1 MPQRTSPKN
10 NTPGLS
16 LAFLLAMLTA
26 FEPLMGLMV
35 MQPAFAQTPTP
46 SFSPPNVAPSGTTVT
61 VNGSSSMA
69 TINQALKK
77 VYEEKYV
84 GSSVTLAEEGSDA
97 ALKALQE
104 GKVDLAAIG
113 RPLTEEEKEQGLVA
127 TPIARQK
134 IALIV
139 SPGNPFTGDITFDK
153 FAKIFRGEIK
163 NWSEL
168 GGSPGVIRFID
179 RPVLS
184 DTRQAFR
191 SYPVFQKA
199 PFKAGAKTQ
208 KTAQDSTDEVV
219 QALGTDGIGYAM
231 ANQVFDR
238 KDVRIIPMHGT
249 FPADLRYPFSQPL
262 AYVYKGTPSPA
273 VVSFLA
279 VATAPE
285 NLSVIE
291 TALTL
296 GTVATAASP
305 ASVNPSV
312 TAIASPV
319 DPSPAASATAA
330 PEVAATQPGA
340 TTETGGGF
348 PWWLLLIPLVGALLW
363 FWSKGRRTETTS
375 DEPPT
380 TVDFPTSLP
389 ATGTLPPEAPAN
401 GLSAGDAA
409 IVGGADLAAGA
420 GAAGL
425 ADETI
430 IEQSAAID
438 PPTVIEPPTTDPS
451 LGAVPS
457 TDTPSET
464 AVSANLPTSGNTP
477 GVNISGADIPGAA
490 ILAGGVLAAGAGAA
504 AIAGANG
511 EPMAQSKITLTSLE
525 QTASNA
531 TDANSPLAYAEWDAL
546 EVEKAAL
553 RQQGGRDL
561 RLRLYDV
568 TDVDLTTKRPQ
579 SFQEFAIAEE
589 TLNYTAP
596 MRPNRDYLVEI
607 GYLTGDRRWLALARS
622 NQTRVTAPTTVHT
635 AAARSQITLTARPDY
650 KAYARWQTPD
660 DHKVELRQQG
670 GRNLALR
677 LYDVTDLNLSESHSQ
692 NFQDFSVAETASTY
706 TADVQP
712 DRDYVAEIGYVTA
725 DRYWLSLARSN
736 AIRIPSVATGA
747 SVGAGGAAIGAGL
760 AAVPDNQEQ
769 VTVEAAKH
777 DVGQSDLSSESLA
790 SVDEGLPDLPDG
802 YGESRIVLMPRDPQ
816 WGYAY
821 WDAPNEQKEELRR
834 QGGQRFALRL
844 YDVTGVE
851 LNHQSAHSLQQ
862 YDCEEMAR
870 DWYVPI
876 PVSDRDYIAEIGYL
890 TGDGRWL
897 LLARSNPVRIPPVY
911 PSEWLEDHFISV
923 GWDDDLRGN
932 TLLELLSPTQRE
944 RTVASDKPLYEQI
957 FGMAQSTEAL
967 RVAGSL
973 FGSMQHVT
981 GSGQQIPSQAIS
993 SYVFPSGVGMG
1004 AVPGA
1009 FGVPGFPGAPN
1020 VSGLTMSG
1028 IGMSGVGFGASIPL
1042 RARNFWLVADAE
1054 LIVYGATEPDA
1065 IVTIDG
1071 RPIQLEPDG
1080 TFRFHLS
1087 FQDGVINFPI
1097 IAVAADGEQ
1106 TRSVHMT
1113 FKRETPHRKTNTKDE
1128 AVDELF

>member
-1 MPQRTSPKN
+1 MPQRTSLKN

-26 FEPLMGLMV
+26 FEPLMV
-35 MQPAFAQTPTP
+35 MRPAVAQTPTP
-46 SFSPPNVAPSGTTVT
+46 SFSPPNVVPSGTTVK
-61 VNGSSSMA
+61 VDGSSSMA

-77 VYEEKYV
+77 VYEEKYA
-84 GSSVTLAEEGSDA
+84 GTSVTLAEEGSDA
-97 ALKALQE
+97 ALKALLE
-104 GKVDLAAIG
+104 DKIDLAAIG
-113 RPLTEEEKEQGLVA
+113 RPLTAEEQAQGLMA

-139 SPGNPFTGDITFDK
+139 SPGNPFRGDITFDQ
-153 FAKIFRGEIK
+153 FARIFRGEIK

-168 GGSPGVIRFID
+168 GGSPGVIRLVD
-179 RPVLS
+179 RPASS

-199 PFKAGAKTQ
+199 PFKAGEKTQ
-208 KTAQDSTDEVV
+208 QTAKDNTDEVA
-219 QALGTDGIGYAM
+219 QALGTDGISYAM

-238 KDVRIIPMHGT
+238 TDVRIIPMHGT
-249 FPADLRYPFSQPL
+249 FPADPRYPFSQPL

-273 VVSFLA
+273 VASFLA
-279 VATAPE
+279 VATAPASQ
-285 NLSVIE
+285 SVIE

-296 GTVATAASP
+296 GTVATAA
-305 ASVNPSV
+305 
-312 TAIASPV
+312 ASPV
-319 DPSPAASATAA
+319 PVSPSVSVVASPADLSPAASATAA
-330 PEVAATQPGA
+330 PEVAAVQPGA
-340 TTETGGGF
+340 TTETGSGF

-363 FWSKGRRTETTS
+363 FWFKGRRAGTAS

-380 TVDFPTSLP
+380 TVAFPTSTP
-389 ATGTLPPEAPAN
+389 VAVTPPSEAPAN
-401 GLSAGDAA
+401 GLSIGDAA
-409 IVGGADLAAGA
+409 IVGGVG
-420 GAAGL
+420 
-425 ADETI
+425 
-430 IEQSAAID
+430 
-438 PPTVIEPPTTDPS
+438 
-451 LGAVPS
+451 
-457 TDTPSET
+457 
-464 AVSANLPTSGNTP
+464 
-477 GVNISGADIPGAA
+477 
-490 ILAGGVLAAGAGAA
+490 LAAGAGAA
-504 AIAGANG
+504 ALAGANG
-511 EPMAQSKITLTSLE
+511 EPMAQSRITLTPLE
-525 QTASNA
+525 QTASNE
-531 TDANSPLAYAEWDAL
+531 TDANNPLAYAEWDAP

-553 RQQGGRDL
+553 R
-561 RLRLYDV
+561 
-568 TDVDLTTKRPQ
+568 
-579 SFQEFAIAEE
+579 
-589 TLNYTAP
+589 
-596 MRPNRDYLVEI
+596 
-607 GYLTGDRRWLALARS
+607 
-622 NQTRVTAPTTVHT
+622 H
-635 AAARSQITLTARPDY
+635 
-650 KAYARWQTPD
+650 
-660 DHKVELRQQG
+660 QG
-670 GRNLALR
+670 GRNLVLR
-677 LYDVTDLNLSESHSQ
+677 LYDVTDLDLNQSHSQ
-692 NFQDFSVAETASTY
+692 SFQDFSVAETASTY
-706 TADVQP
+706 TADIQP

-747 SVGAGGAAIGAGL
+747 AAVMAGGAAIGAGL

-769 VTVEAAKH
+769 VNVEAAKH

-790 SVDEGLPDLPDG
+790 SVDKGLPALPDG

-834 QGGQRFALRL
+834 QGGQRLALRL
-844 YDVTGVE
+844 YDVTDGE
-851 LNHQSAHSLQQ
+851 LTHQSAHSLQQ
-862 YDCEEMAR
+862 YDCDEMAR

-890 TGDGRWL
+890 TSHGQWL

-923 GWDDDLRGN
+923 GWDDDLRGS
-932 TLLELLSPTQRE
+932 TLLELLSPTQRTATPGSPFYDE
-944 RTVASDKPLYEQI
+944 PIV
-957 FGMAQSTEAL
+957 GMAKSAEAL

-981 GSGQQIPSQAIS
+981 GSGQQMPSQAIS

-1009 FGVPGFPGAPN
+1009 FGVPGFPGVPT

-1028 IGMSGVGFGASIPL
+1028 VGMSGIGLGASMPL

-1071 RPIQLEPDG
+1071 RPIQLERDG

-1106 TRSVHMT
+1106 TRSVYMT